1 MGGDDGG
8 AAASAVSTRAA
19 HGKAAV
25 ADVKGREPVGLVAD
39 HRHALGL
46 QHLQRARHIED
57 RLGAG
62 ADDGDGRTRKL
73 RQIGRDVQAGL
84 AAAVDAADAAGREDG
99 DAGRRRAMTPV
110 TDASAQ
116 QSDRGS
122 ATVHELRG
130 GVLAHDV
137 DGLWA
142 APRREDGV
150 DFNAEVVL
158 AKPAFMLLG
167 GTVRPN
173 AGVSVNNR
181 GGTSKLYAGLLWE
194 IAAANGVFLD
204 LGLGAAIHD
213 GARRTTDPTRKQ
225 LGTRVLFRI
234 PVEVGFA
241 VTERHRLSVLFAHIS
256 NGFLVDPN
264 EGLGTLGIRYGYRF

>member
-1 MGGDDGG
+1 MISAALALVIALIPGTDG
-8 AAASAVSTRAA
+8 
-19 HGKAAV
+19 
-25 ADVKGREPVGLVAD
+25 
-39 HRHALGL
+39 
-46 QHLQRARHIED
+46 
-57 RLGAG
+57 
-62 ADDGDGRTRKL
+62 
-73 RQIGRDVQAGL
+73 
-84 AAAVDAADAAGREDG
+84 
-99 DAGRRRAMTPV
+99 
-110 TDASAQ
+110 SAQ
-116 QSDRGS
+116 ESNSG
-122 ATVHELRG
+122 TTIVHELRG

-150 DFNAEVVL
+150 DFNAEIVL
-158 AKPAFMLLG
+158 AKPTVTLLG

-173 AGVSVNNR
+173 AGLSVNNR
-181 GGTSKLYAGLLWE
+181 GGTSKLYAGLVWE

-213 GARRTTDPTRKQ
+213 GALRTTDPKRKQ
-225 LGTRVLFRI
+225 LGTRVLFRV

-264 EGLGTLGIRYGYRF
+264 EGLDTLGIRYGYRF